1 MNTEPRILVCDH
13 CGKTIIDY
21 AAVGYDGPA
30 DRDDDSCHPL
40 MEWLVLCVECEAKND
55 VPGS

>member
-1 MNTEPRILVCDH
+1 MNTEPRILVCDG

-40 MEWLVLCVECEAKND
+40 MEWLLLCVECEARNEQ
-55 VPGS
+55 